1 MRYLCSFLLVGFI
14 TLSISCTDSDR
25 KEADRKAAEAKA
37 KAQQAARET
46 GHEMKR
52 LGQQAQ
58 TEARHFD
65 ANAHRALQG
74 GGGTAPAG
82 DSGSLK
88 PTLDQAGEKARAA
101 GHEAAAELDH
111 AALIARVKSKLAAD
125 AGLSTLSD
133 VSVDTSGHVVTLKGT
148 VNSEQQKR
156 LAEEATIQV
165 NGVSKVVDDLT
176 VRQ

>member
-1 MRYLCSFLLVGFI
+1 MRYLCTALLVGLI
-14 TLSISCTDSDR
+14 TLSISCTASDR

-46 GHEMKR
+46 GHELER
-52 LGQQAQ
+52 LGQQAK

-74 GGGTAPAG
+74 GGATPTGG
-82 DSGSLK
+82 SGSLQPK
-88 PTLDQAGEKARAA
+88 LDEAGEKARLA
-101 GHEAAAELDH
+101 GHDAAVALDR
-111 AALIARVKSKLAAD
+111 ATLVARVKSKLASD

-156 LAEEATIQV
+156 LAEEAAIQV
-165 NGVSKVVDDLT
+165 NGVSKVVDNLT